1 MKGLFVV
8 FHGFSAHS
16 GISKKIF
23 SQCDALRRNGADV
36 ELCHRQTGVAGRH
49 HAPHPRRGRGV
60 PLHPPRPQRQ
70 PGADPLAAQSQKTR
84 RTHRARNTDLPLR
97 RRIRA
102 ITLRAQAETAHRP
115 HLPPPDGPL
124 GGPHRDLLRRP
135 RNLRPADN
143 PHLQRHRLP
152 EHPAQDAAARQPPR
166 NQAAGR
172 GEHSLLARSGP
183 RDRGPESLLRR
194 SPPMHHPPA
203 HRGRRHRV
211 AHRRLPPK

>member
-36 ELCHRQTGVAGRH
+36 ELCHLEIAADGHAAPYGRRACDPHVRAGSAGQDRQTGVAGRH

-84 RTHRARNTDLPLR
+84 RAHRARNTDLPLR

-135 RNLRPADN
+135 RNLQPADN

-152 EHPAQDAAARQPPR
+152 EHPAQDAAKRQPPR

-172 GEHSLLARSGP
+172 GEHSLLGTVWTA
-183 RDRGPESLLRR
+183 
-194 SPPMHHPPA
+194 
-203 HRGRRHRV
+203 
-211 AHRRLPPK
+211 